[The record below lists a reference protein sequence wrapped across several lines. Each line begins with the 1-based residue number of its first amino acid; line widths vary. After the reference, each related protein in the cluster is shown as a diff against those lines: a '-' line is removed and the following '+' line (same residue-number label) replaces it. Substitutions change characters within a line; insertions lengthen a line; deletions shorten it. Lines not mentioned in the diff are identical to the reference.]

1 MKIYNVT
8 SYITQDNTGKPEEET
23 HMIAHISEDG
33 LNRKE
38 SVAEH
43 TKKTVFLCGEKGR
56 RCGLARVMALCAIYH
71 DMGKEKD
78 SFSTY
83 ILADENH
90 QSCIDGSEIYL

>member
-1 MKIYNVT
+1 
-8 SYITQDNTGKPEEET
+8 
-23 HMIAHISEDG
+23 MIAHISEDG

-56 RCGLARVMALCAIYH
+56 RCGLARVMSLCAIYH

-83 ILADENH
+83 ILADEKVRRKLKGTI
-90 QSCIDGSEIYL
+90 SIFTRGIMTAVAM